1 MKNDKKQTGR
11 VNYFMVIAGSYL
23 IYLAY
28 QLFRDAIKGEM
39 TELWLSIGA
48 GVLFTVVGALL
59 LLREWK
65 AYKYGQEHID
75 DPETWSDDP
84 ELLEEACSEETDE
97 DSDGEASE
105 EDEETT

>member
-75 DPETWSDDP
+75 DPE
-84 ELLEEACSEETDE
+84 LLEEACSEETDE